1 MAQLFPCLINRYF
14 NDYVKMKIVFAAVF
28 VLFFYISGIASKG
41 DTLTISRN
49 LRIAESLASSK
60 PDSALTLTSNAY
72 AKALRIENDTL
83 VVKALKITGH
93 IYLVAGN
100 NKLALEYYFKALKKI
115 DDSRVKFAPQSLANI
130 KVYLYSSI
138 AVCYFYLN
146 LVPYATDFMNKSF
159 REIEVANK
167 MKPGTISEK
176 LILKLM
182 YNIGSLQLE
191 AKKSDSALAYMEK
204 VLIRS
209 KKSNDSTIMA
219 AAMANIGIIFLD
231 KQMYEKA
238 FPYLMQS
245 YEIRTK
251 MGDNYGIASACNNL
265 AKFYN
270 EKGDYT
276 TSITYFKRSLEASH
290 KSNSVRS
297 YKIAVKGLVN
307 AYTELKDFTNLVKN
321 QKKLDSLNSTVFNS
335 EITREA
341 TDLAQQYQFDL
352 KFKMADLEHKKDIKA
367 QQNKILIFILL
378 SAFFL
383 LLSIVIFL
391 LFKNQRNKTRN
402 EQLKL
407 SQMDLESKNLK
418 LEKEHLKLNL
428 DYKNRELTTNVM
440 YLMQKNELVND
451 VVKRLKEIKDV
462 LPENSK
468 ARFKFIVNDLQQT
481 ADSTGWKEFELRFR
495 EVHQEFYANLLEKY
509 PNLTPNEKKL
519 ASFLRMNMTSK
530 DISALTT
537 QSVESIKIART
548 RLRKKLGLQQ
558 DANLITFLESI

>member
-1 MAQLFPCLINRYF
+1 
-14 NDYVKMKIVFAAVF
+14 MKIFYVVALI
-28 VLFFYISGIASKG
+28 LFYNTSIASNAG
-41 DTLTISRN
+41 DTLTISRS
-49 LRIAESLASSK
+49 LKIAESLASGN
-60 PDSALTLTSNAY
+60 PDSALSLTSNAY
-72 AKALRIENDTL
+72 ARALHLENDTL

-93 IYLVAGN
+93 IYLVSGN
-100 NKLALEYYFKALKKI
+100 NKLALDYYFKALKKI
-115 DDSRVKFAPQSLANI
+115 DDSRIKFAPQSLDNI
-130 KVYLYSSI
+130 RVYLYSSI

-159 REIEVANK
+159 REIEAANRRN
-167 MKPGTISEK
+167 PGTISEK

-182 YNIGSLQLE
+182 YNVGSLQLE
-191 AKKSDSALAYMEK
+191 AKKSDSAMAYMEK
-204 VLIRS
+204 VLTMS

-219 AAMANIGIIFLD
+219 AALANIGIIFLD
-231 KQMYEKA
+231 KRMYEKA
-238 FPYLMQS
+238 YPYLMQS
-245 YEIRTK
+245 YEIRSK
-251 MGDNYGIASACNNL
+251 MSDNFGIASAGNNL
-265 AKFYN
+265 AKYYS

-276 TSITYFKRSLEASH
+276 TSISYFKQSLDASR

-297 YKIAVKGLVN
+297 YKIAIKGLVN

-321 QKKLDSLNSTVFNS
+321 QNILDSLNSTVFNT
-335 EITREA
+335 EITREV
-341 TDLAQQYQFDL
+341 TDLARQYEFDL
-352 KFKMADLEHKKDIKA
+352 KFKLADLEHKKDLKA
-367 QQNKILIFILL
+367 KQVKILIFVLL

-391 LFKNQRNKTRN
+391 LFKNQRNKTYN

-407 SQMDLESKNLK
+407 AQMDLESKNLI
-418 LEKEHLKLNL
+418 LEKEHLQLNL
-428 DYKNRELTTNVM
+428 DYKNRELATNVM
-440 YLMQKNELVND
+440 YLMQKNELVSD
-451 VVKRLKEIKDV
+451 VVKRLKGIKDV

-468 ARFKFIVNDLQQT
+468 AQFRFIVNDLQQS
-481 ADSTGWKEFELRFR
+481 ADSTGWKEFELRFQ
-495 EVHQEFYANLLEKY
+495 EVHQEFYTNLFEKY